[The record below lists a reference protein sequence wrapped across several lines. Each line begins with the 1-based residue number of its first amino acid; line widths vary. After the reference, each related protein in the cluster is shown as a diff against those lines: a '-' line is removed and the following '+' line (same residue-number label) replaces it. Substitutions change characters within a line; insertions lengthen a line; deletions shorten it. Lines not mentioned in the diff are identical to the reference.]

1 MIQDFADKKTE
12 KLYEGTLKKRFPQ
25 DIMDRAITRLDQ
37 LDAAI
42 TLDDLKLPP
51 SNHLEPLKGDRE
63 GQYSIRINI
72 QWRVCFRFQDGNAY
86 QVEIDDYH

>member
-1 MIQDFADKKTE
+1 VIQDFADKKTE
-12 KLYEGTLKKRFPQ
+12 KLYEGTLKKGFPQ

-63 GQYSIRINI
+63 GQHSIRINI